1 MIAFLDSS
9 ALLKL
14 YLMDEPGSEAVRE
27 AMSGEVRNAMS
38 RLTYVEVRSGLAAAR
53 RAGRLAPTAHDVT
66 VIAFER
72 ASAEFDQVEF
82 DEVVGLRAG
91 DLAEAYGLRTG
102 DAIQLASAQEL
113 SGDGVV
119 LVAWDLRLR
128 AAATAA
134 GLPIFPQTI

>member
-14 YLMDEPGSEAVRE
+14 YLLDEPGSDAVRE
-27 AMSGEVRNAMS
+27 ATSGEVRNAMS
-38 RLTYVEVRSGLAAAR
+38 RLTYVEVRSALAAAR
-53 RAGRLAPTAHDVT
+53 RAGRLGPVAHDGAVL
-66 VIAFER
+66 AFER
-72 ASAEFDQVEF
+72 ASAEYDQVEF
-82 DEVVGLRAG
+82 DSAIALRAG
-91 DLAEAYGLRTG
+91 DLAESYGLRTG

-134 GLPIFPQTI
+134 GLPVFPQTI